1 MAEEQIRPEI
11 RKRAIALFVA
21 IGVFLLWLGLI
32 LVKAGGGSL
41 RDPGVILGVTGSLF
55 AFVVALAGALG
66 SKRTTDH
73 QNLGLLIVAAALLL
87 VAVQLVFPG

>member
-1 MAEEQIRPEI
+1 MPDEARPEI

-21 IGVFLLWLGLI
+21 IGIFLLWLGLI
-32 LVKAGGGSL
+32 LITLDGASL
-41 RDPGVILGVTGSLF
+41 RDVGVIIGITGSLF

-66 SKRTTDH
+66 SKRTTDY

-87 VAVQLVFPG
+87 VAVGLV